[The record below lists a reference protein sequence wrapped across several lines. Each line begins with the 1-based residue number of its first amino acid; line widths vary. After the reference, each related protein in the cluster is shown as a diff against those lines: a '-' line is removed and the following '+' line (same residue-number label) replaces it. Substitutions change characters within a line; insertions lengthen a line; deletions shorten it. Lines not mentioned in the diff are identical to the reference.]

1 MYIRISQSH
10 PPSDHLLMFRCG
22 GNHSGYHG
30 PASKKKHSTI
40 STTTRTTSLPA
51 PGDRSLVPRLA
62 AQLAWRRHHSCQD
75 PQARPANTDLQ
86 KFDRWNPVGLL
97 VCYIMLYYVYMTLYT
112 YYIYISLNV
121 VDWYSILGRHCRSSL
136 AGQTRLRWKMSFQHV
151 SKSFPV
157 CPVSPLACMIT
168 CSRFSVCVWF
178 SIRLTCRIWLRTPL
192 SLACG
197 GHVAGSPTGKM
208 ILLSVGQEVCW
219 YVLINDLPVR
229 FSYCRSK
236 TRGVPTSSVIIE
248 HQPTTWFDMCGSEIS
263 TSPTIFGWWVQ
274 AQRTFALRHQ
284 FHKGLGGWIFNEVIS
299 VTTSMLQF
307 RSVADSQVL
316 KFLYPTQMSCIVV
329 AGGNRSIWTMY

>member
-1 MYIRISQSH
+1 MAPHQ
-10 PPSDHLLMFRCG
+10 
-22 GNHSGYHG
+22 
-30 PASKKKHSTI
+30 KKSI
-40 STTTRTTSLPA
+40 A
-51 PGDRSLVPRLA
+51 RLA
-62 AQLAWRRHHSCQD
+62 RPQGPPVSQLLATDLSCHVSQLSLHEEGTTAVKIHRRDRQIQIYKNLTGETQLACWFVISCCIMFIWR
-75 PQARPANTDLQ
+75 
-86 KFDRWNPVGLL
+86 
-97 VCYIMLYYVYMTLYT
+97 YIHII
-112 YYIYISLNV
+112 YIYISLNV